1 MTEKSFLNGILL
13 IKKALDE
20 VKNTNKRIKVIFVST
35 MQACIALLIE
45 IHLLCSILIIREIEK
60 LMVTFLSF
68 YFIYIIDELFIHT
81 IKNDNFV

>member
-1 MTEKSFLNGILL
+1 MTEKPFLNGILL

-35 MQACIALLIE
+35 MQASVAFLIE

-60 LMVTFLSF
+60 LMATFLSF
-68 YFIYIIDELFIHT
+68 FFIYIIDELFIHT